1 MATILKIAKTAKELD
16 DVFWLRHEVYVNE
29 DGKFGGVPHK
39 HERLLDRFDALPGAS
54 NIIAYEGDEPIGT
67 LRINFDSGIG
77 LPSGDYFDFN
87 PHLKLNIGEVV
98 ASGGMLA
105 IRKNWRGRRDVIA
118 ALFKMG
124 IGVLHSRKATNMIA
138 TVNHETVSIYK
149 KLGFWEVHDAIWV
162 EEVGNHI
169 IPMVSNIDTIYQWA
183 FSNLIKS
190 NIESFWIDQ
199 FSGEFERVLLDP
211 GERLFAQNDEADY
224 AYILDEGF
232 IGIYRKDAEGKEL
245 NLATLA
251 SGVLFGELALI
262 DRQPR
267 SATAAATT
275 HAEVLRLSREQFSN
289 LLKSESD
296 KAEQLLSIFAARIRK
311 TDDLAMVMAFAPLA
325 GRVRYALDRMREQAI
340 PDRNK
345 PDVLVVKASP
355 LEIAKSAGVPED
367 EVRKILEI
375 EKQAGHIDYG
385 EKLIQFL
392 PAPTH

>member
-1 MATILKIAKTAKELD
+1 MATILKIARTAKELD
-16 DVFWLRHEVYVNE
+16 DVFWLRHEVYVKE

-39 HERLLDRFDALPGAS
+39 HERLHDRFDGLPGS
-54 NIIAYEGDEPIGT
+54 INIIAYQGDEPIGT

-87 PHLKLNIGEVV
+87 PHLKLNVGEVV
-98 ASGGMLA
+98 VSGGMLA
-105 IRKNWRGRRDVIA
+105 IRKNWRRRRDVIA

-124 IGVLHSRKATNMIA
+124 IGILNSRKVTHIIA

-149 KLGFWEVHDAIWV
+149 KLGFWEVHYAVWV
-162 EEVGNHI
+162 EEIGNHI
-169 IPMVSNIDTIYQWA
+169 IPMVSNFDTVYQWA
-183 FSNLIKS
+183 FGNLIKS
-190 NIESFWIDQ
+190 DIESFWIDQ
-199 FSGEFERVLLDP
+199 FSLEFERVLLDP
-211 GERLFAQNDEADY
+211 GESLFAQNDEADY

-232 IGIYRKDAEGKEL
+232 IDIYRKDAEGKEL

-267 SATAAATT
+267 AARATART
-275 HAEVLRLSREQFSN
+275 HAEVLRLSREQFSEI
-289 LLKSESD
+289 LKSDSQ
-296 KAEQLLSIFAARIRK
+296 KAEQLLSIFATRMRK
-311 TDDLAMVMAFAPLA
+311 TDDLAMVMAFAPLT
-325 GRVRYALDRMREQAI
+325 GRVRYALDRMREHAI

-345 PDVLVVKASP
+345 PDEFVVQASP
-355 LEIAKSAGVPED
+355 LEIAKTAGVPEE

-385 EKLIQFL
+385 EELIRFL
-392 PAPTH
+392 PAPKN